1 MGTENTGTSQRVHH
15 GHNIASARRMK
26 GLVQKTLADLLGMSQ
41 QRLSQ
46 IESTKIVS
54 DEILQKVAEITGVS
68 LEDLKTMEEPMSI
81 YIENNNNTI
90 QDASDVGSISV
101 GDSVDGSTITYHVN
115 PIDKITELYERL
127 LKADQEKIKELEQR
141 IAELEG
147 NASKS

>member
-1 MGTENTGTSQRVHH
+1 
-15 GHNIASARRMK
+15 
-26 GLVQKTLADLLGMSQ
+26 
-41 QRLSQ
+41 
-46 IESTKIVS
+46 
-54 DEILQKVAEITGVS
+54 
-68 LEDLKTMEEPMSI
+68 MSI

-127 LKADQEKIKELEQR
+127 LKADQEKIKQLEQR